1 MEKITNIIKG
11 VILGVM
17 VLMLPVNASGALE
30 QVQDELLDE
39 PIFDGYISAT
49 QLRKGEVLRY
59 SFRVQTKHLKMTLYS
74 ELEGLDK
81 TMRVIWM
88 SENGQTLVEDFD
100 GDKSLYNGELEI
112 SEGMEEGKWRI
123 SKIQF
128 LSGKVYGDMIPKE
141 VVSVSQEAG
150 SADIQ
155 DDLSFSEFTVQGT
168 KADRKAPSIRKKS
181 MGLTKKVVK
190 KKGKTKFYVKANDKS
205 PMRYVVCGW
214 RNSATKEVKYG
225 EMTYNKKKTRY
236 EYTVFGIDVGKKGKL
251 RLIRVEACDR
261 YGNKTVLKKN
271 FPKIILSRK

>member
-1 MEKITNIIKG
+1 
-11 VILGVM
+11 VI
-17 VLMLPVNASGALE
+17 VLVLPVNASGVSE
-30 QVQDELLDE
+30 QEWSEMFDE
-39 PIFDGYISAT
+39 PIFDGCISAV
-49 QLRKGEVLRY
+49 QLRKGEILKY

-74 ELEGLDK
+74 AREEIDR
-81 TMRVIWM
+81 TMRVIWR

-100 GDKSLYNGELEI
+100 GDKSVYNGELEI

-155 DDLSFSEFTVQGT
+155 DDLSFSEFIVQGT
-168 KADRKAPSIRKKS
+168 KADRKAPSVRKKS

-190 KKGKTKFYVKANDKS
+190 KKGKTKFYVKVSDKS
-205 PMRYVVCGW
+205 PMRYVICGW

-225 EMTYNKKKTRY
+225 KMVYNKKKARY
-236 EYTVFGIDVGKKGKL
+236 ESTLLGIDVGKRGKL

-271 FPKIILSRK
+271 LPKLILSRVIR